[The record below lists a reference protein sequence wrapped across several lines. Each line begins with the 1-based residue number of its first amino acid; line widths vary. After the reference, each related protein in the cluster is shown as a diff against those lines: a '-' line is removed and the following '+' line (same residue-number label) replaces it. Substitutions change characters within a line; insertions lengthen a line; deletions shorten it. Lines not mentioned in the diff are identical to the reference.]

1 MLHFH
6 EIPELEVF
14 LQKTMQT
21 LYLVPK
27 HDVLISLFQKLIR
40 QTEHSYPD
48 SANAPILKVLLT
60 LILLELGALQ
70 LPDREV
76 RMVDPAIA
84 ACIAYITANI
94 GQVLTV
100 SHIAKK
106 LNFSE
111 SALSHLFKSEMNIPL
126 HKYILKKRLILANK
140 KISEG
145 CSAVNAAEE
154 CGFRE
159 YSNFYRQYKKAFG
172 CAPSMTVAE
181 DDES

>member
-27 HDVLISLFQKLIR
+27 HDVLISMFQKLIR
-40 QTEHSYPD
+40 QTEHSYP
-48 SANAPILKVLLT
+48 
-60 LILLELGALQ
+60 ELGALQ

-126 HKYILKKRLILANK
+126 HKYTLKKRLILANK